1 MLKTG
6 KFIIISS
13 GTGNNRM
20 LGFDK
25 RKADQANILNE
36 MWWIRWENKKK
47 KFQAPL
53 FNCYSMI
60 ASS

>member
-13 GTGNNRM
+13 GTGNNRI

-36 MWWIRWENKKK
+36 M
-47 KFQAPL
+47 
-53 FNCYSMI
+53 
-60 ASS
+60 